1 MVIMGLAANF
11 GVKIPDGLLEIWFE
25 AFSEDGYTFEQIKKA
40 AGKIIRT
47 KKDSYGRLPTYGEF
61 IEAIEGDPAHS
72 ADIEVNNVVSQIRD
86 LGADGKPKLSIP
98 MVNAINIR
106 FGGWHNMC
114 CGLEESK
121 LQWFIRDLKE
131 AYLIEIAKDEK
142 LMLPDKEEA
151 GRILKLIK
159 S

>member
-1 MVIMGLAANF
+1 MNKKEMAIVIMGLAANF
-11 GVKIPDGLLEIWFE
+11 GAKIPEGLLEIWFQ
-25 AFSEDGYTFEQIKKA
+25 AFNEDGYSIEQIKRA

-47 KKDSYGRLPTYGEF
+47 KKDSYGRMPTYAEF
-61 IEAIEGDPAHS
+61 IDAIDGNQDQAAE
-72 ADIEVNNVVSQIRD
+72 IEVNNVISQIRD

-121 LQWFIRDLKE
+121 LQWFIR
-131 AYLIEIAKDEK
+131 I
-142 LMLPDKEEA
+142 
-151 GRILKLIK
+151 GRAHV
-159 S
+159 